1 MNFGDLVRRRHAG
14 GRLVVQPRMG
24 MSDPETMRAG
34 LLATRKA
41 EASTVGTITVDSY
54 TRQDDLAAIAEALR
68 DGKPLNGYPIASH
81 PAQTTRALLDGLWDE
96 QFPVQVR
103 HGSARPQRIIRA
115 LTKAGLHATEGGPVS
130 YCLPYGRTPLADSVR
145 NWREACELL
154 ADADEERP
162 HLESFGGCMLGQLCP
177 PSLLVAISVLEAMFF
192 QQNGID
198 DVSVSYAQQTD
209 PGQDLEAVT
218 ALRRLCGEL
227 LSGTW
232 HVVVYTYMGAFPRTE
247 EGALSLLG
255 ASAELAVRGGAQRLI
270 VKTVAEAVRIPTVAE
285 NVAALEHADTVARRA
300 GAAEPPEHERDGGQ
314 VYREARVL
322 VEAVLDQCADLGDA
336 LLRAFARGQLD
347 VPFCLHP
354 DNAGRTRGRIG
365 PDSRLG
371 WAATGAM
378 PLKGLV
384 NTSAGTALTA
394 SGFLASLSHV
404 QHTHDTSA
412 LATGPRS
419 IEANSGVRR

>member
-1 MNFGDLVRRRHAG
+1 MNFGDLVRRRHADG
-14 GRLVVQPRMG
+14 MLVVQPRMG
-24 MSDPETMRAG
+24 MSDPEAMRAG
-34 LLATRKA
+34 LLATRNA
-41 EASTVGTITVDSY
+41 AACTVGTITVDSY
-54 TRQDDLAAIAEALR
+54 TRQDDLDAIAAALR
-68 DGKPLNGYPIASH
+68 DGKPLNGYPIAGR
-81 PAQTTRALLDGLWDE
+81 PAGTTRDLLDGLCDE
-96 QFPVQVR
+96 RFPVQVR

-115 LTKAGLHATEGGPVS
+115 LTKVGLHATEGGPVS

-145 NWREACELL
+145 NWREACKLL
-154 ADADEERP
+154 ADADGRP

-198 DVSVSYAQQTD
+198 DVSVSYAQQMD

-232 HVVVYTYMGAFPRTE
+232 HIVIYTYMGLFPRTR

-255 ASAELAVRGGAQRLI
+255 ASVELAVRGGAQRLI
-270 VKTVAEAVRIPTVAE
+270 VKTVAESVRIPTVAE
-285 NVAALEHADTVARRA
+285 NVSALEYADSVARQA

-336 LLRAFARGQLD
+336 LLRAFARGLLD

-365 PDSRLG
+365 SDSRLG

-384 NTSAGTALTA
+384 NTSAGAALTA
-394 SGFLASLSHV
+394 SDFLASLSHV
-404 QHTHDTSA
+404 QHTHDMSA
-412 LATGPRS
+412 LANGPRS